1 MKKSPFFLLLLALF
15 YAVTPLSAGDDS
27 ITLDDYQNG
36 LAKEWKE
43 KKFKGQTQYTV
54 AHKDGRP
61 CIAAVSKGAA
71 SGLFYEIKIDL
82 AIMPILSWQWQ
93 IDDVLRAGDAS
104 KKSGDDYVARVYV
117 VFPSPFFWRTKALN
131 YIWDNKLPKETV
143 LANAYTKNAM
153 MVVVESGSEPWLPP
167 VTWKLQVLFSVER
180 MHEVLLSDATLGV
193 ELFSVTC
200 RLSTFELPTSSSI
213 IATLEPTLTCGLSSV
228 NWS

>member
-153 MVVVESGSEPWLPP
+153 MVVVESGSENKGKWVTEKRNVRDDYLLAFGEPP
-167 VTWKLQVLFSVER
+167 PAVG
-180 MHEVLLSDATLGV
+180 A
-193 ELFSVTC
+193 
-200 RLSTFELPTSSSI
+200 
-213 IATLEPTLTCGLSSV
+213 IAIMTDTDDTGETAKAWYGPIRIMKVSP
-228 NWS
+228 